1 MAEGGLPLPAH
12 QDADQPVI
20 LHIVSYDVSRGAE
33 RYARALV
40 DELNRGD
47 GERHLLMTMFVGDED
62 GLGADLAL
70 GVPRGVFRRIGLDP
84 RVVKRMRDVFRTH
97 HPQAIVAHGGEP
109 AKYAALASGGDVP
122 FVYLVIGSSHPL
134 LDNPLRR
141 RMRDFY
147 VRRAAAV
154 VAVSTAIADE
164 MRALGVPDT
173 ALHVI
178 PNGRDPEIYELA
190 RQTRRE
196 TQRVL
201 FVGHLD
207 EQKRPLLFVSLISEL
222 RRRGLDATGVMVGG
236 GPLHDEVAS
245 QAQSSGIEVLG
256 PRDDVPALLSGAD
269 LFVLTSRPPEGMP
282 GVLIE
287 AGMAGVAAVTT
298 DVPGARDV
306 VIDGVTG
313 RVVGVDDESGL
324 TEAVEGLLR
333 DDGLRATMGMAAR
346 ERCVAEFSLE
356 ASAGD
361 WIAVLQGISS

>member
-1 MAEGGLPLPAH
+1 MPAH

-40 DELNRGD
+40 DELNRRG
-47 GERHLLMTMFVGDED
+47 GVRHLLMTMFEGDED

-70 GVPRGVFRRIGLDP
+70 EVPRRVFRRIGLDP
-84 RVVKRMRDVFRTH
+84 RVVTRMRNVFRTH
-97 HPQAIVAHGGEP
+97 QPQAIVAHGGEP
-109 AKYAALASGGDVP
+109 AKYAALVSGGDVP
-122 FVYLVIGSSHPL
+122 FAYLVIGSSHPL

-141 RMRDFY
+141 KMRDFY
-147 VRRAAAV
+147 VGRAAAV
-154 VAVSTAIADE
+154 VAVSSAIADE
-164 MRALGVPDT
+164 MRAWGVPDS

-178 PNGRDPEIYELA
+178 PNGRDPGVYELA
-190 RQTRRE
+190 RQTDRK

-222 RRRGLDATGVMVGG
+222 RRRGLDVLGVMAGG
-236 GPLHDEVAS
+236 GPLHDEVVSRAHP
-245 QAQSSGIEVLG
+245 SGIEVLG
-256 PRDDVPALLSGAD
+256 PRDDVPALLTGAD

-287 AGMAGVAAVTT
+287 AGMAGVAVVTT

-306 VIDGVTG
+306 VVDGVTG
-313 RVVGVDDESGL
+313 LVVGVDDEIGL
-324 TEAVEGLLR
+324 ADAADRLLR
-333 DDGLRATMGMAAR
+333 DDALRAEMGMAAR

-361 WIAVLQGISS
+361 WIEVLQGISS